1 MTAAPTTEKP
11 TNYQDALNKRN
22 LLKSRLDDY
31 VTRGYESWSAEEA
44 NSANELFVALKTANE
59 QLAPFQAAK
68 DNALKYQGDMQLQ
81 MERELRNDR
90 LGPGTPDQ
98 IRATAYDREV
108 DARPAREAKNLGQLI
123 TDHVIYKSRV
133 HGPNQSWHIDLPTY
147 DVREFG
153 QKALMTTVAGWAPVN
168 ARSDR
173 MVPFAVRR
181 PVVADLV
188 PQDPTNNTVIK
199 YMEETTFTNAAAAVA
214 QGAVKPESALVFT
227 ERTATVEKI
236 ATTLPVTEEQLDDV
250 PQVEAVINNRMTLF
264 IQLKEEDYLLT
275 GTGTTPQIRGFLNI
289 VGIQT
294 QAKGTDPVPDAVYN
308 AMVKIMWTGFANPTG
323 IVMHPTDWAGVQKL
337 RAADG
342 VYIWGQPYDATGP
355 ERIWGL
361 PVIITPAITQGTAL
375 IGDFAGY
382 SHISR
387 KMGIRVD
394 AGLVNDDF
402 VRNQQ
407 TLRAE
412 ERLSLEVYRAT
423 AFCTV
428 TGL

>member
-1 MTAAPTTEKP
+1 MSKPANIKEATERRNVLLAQVDKYVGMGSDNWNFDDVQVVERLSTELKEAQDDLEPFLAAK
-11 TNYQDALNKRN
+11 A
-22 LLKSRLDDY
+22 
-31 VTRGYESWSAEEA
+31 AEEQM
-44 NSANELFVALKTANE
+44 SRIQRVALEEKRD
-59 QLAPFQAAK
+59 Q
-68 DNALKYQGDMQLQ
+68 
-81 MERELRNDR
+81 R
-90 LGPGTPDQ
+90 LGPGTQ
-98 IRATAYDREV
+98 AQLAAVDRDNEPYQ
-108 DARPAREAKNLGQLI
+108 RPVVESKSLGELVSS
-123 TDHVIYKSRV
+123 HVVYKTRTTGNGQKWTV
-133 HGPNQSWHIDLPTY
+133 DLPSY
-147 DVREFG
+147 DVRNFG
-153 QKALMTTVAGWAPVN
+153 IKTLMTTAAGWAPVN

-181 PVVADLV
+181 PVVSDLI
-188 PQDPTNNTVIK
+188 PQDPTNNSVIK

-214 QGAVKPESALVFT
+214 QGAVKPESALAYT

-250 PQVEAVINNRMTLF
+250 PQIEAIINNRLTLF

-275 GTGTTPQIRGFLNI
+275 GTGTTPQIRGFLNV

-294 QAKGTDPVPDAVYN
+294 QAKGADAGPSAVYK
-308 AMVKIMWTGFANPTG
+308 AMAKIMWTGFANPNG
-323 IVMHPTDWAGVQKL
+323 IVMHPNDWSDIQTL
-337 RAADG
+337 QAADG
-342 VYIWGQPYDATGP
+342 VYLWGHPADPASAP
-355 ERIWGL
+355 RLWGL
-361 PVIITPAITQGTAL
+361 PVVLTPAITEGTAL
-375 IGDFAGY
+375 VGDFAGY

>member
-1 MTAAPTTEKP
+1 
-11 TNYQDALNKRN
+11 
-22 LLKSRLDDY
+22 
-31 VTRGYESWSAEEA
+31 
-44 NSANELFVALKTANE
+44 
-59 QLAPFQAAK
+59 
-68 DNALKYQGDMQLQ
+68 
-81 MERELRNDR
+81 
-90 LGPGTPDQ
+90 
-98 IRATAYDREV
+98 
-108 DARPAREAKNLGQLI
+108 
-123 TDHVIYKSRV
+123 
-133 HGPNQSWHIDLPTY
+133 
-147 DVREFG
+147 
-153 QKALMTTVAGWAPVN
+153 
-168 ARSDR
+168 
-173 MVPFAVRR
+173 
-181 PVVADLV
+181 
-188 PQDPTNNTVIK
+188 
-199 YMEETTFTNAAAAVA
+199 MEETTFTNSAAAVA
-214 QGAVKPESALVFT
+214 QGAVKPESALAFT
-227 ERTATVEKI
+227 ERSATVEKI

-250 PQVEAVINNRMTLF
+250 PQVEAIINNRLTLF

-275 GTGTTPQIRGFLNI
+275 GTGTTPQIRGFLNV

-323 IVMHPTDWAGVQKL
+323 IVMHPNDWADVQKL
-337 RAADG
+337 RTADG
-342 VYIWGQPYDATGP
+342 LYIWGHPADPASSP
-355 ERIWGL
+355 RLWGL
-361 PVIITPAITQGTAL
+361 PVILTPAITENTAL
-375 IGDFAGY
+375 VGDFAGY